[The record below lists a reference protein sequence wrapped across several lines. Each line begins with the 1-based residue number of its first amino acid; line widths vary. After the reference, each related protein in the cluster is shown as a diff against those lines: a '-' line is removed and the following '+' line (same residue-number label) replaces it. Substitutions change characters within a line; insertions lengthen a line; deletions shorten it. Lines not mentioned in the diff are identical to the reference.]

1 MNEFEVSSGIWFA
14 TEFNSIKKSKDQLR
28 PIYEA
33 FTNSWEALQE
43 AKRNDGFINID
54 LYRTSEL
61 IEDSFDKIIVEDNG
75 CGLNDVNYDRLKTL
89 RKNTKGNLNKGT
101 GRVQYLHFF
110 NKTRIESVYEGD
122 GVKRKRIVELSKSGE
137 FLNKSAFIK
146 ILSNDITNEELK
158 TKVVFFDLLD
168 AKDCEFY
175 EHLSIESI
183 KEKVVMHYMVLFCQ
197 HRDALPQI
205 TIRLFVNGRELKSI
219 TIEQKDIPN
228 LDKEENFEVNYS
240 TVADREIITLSRSE
254 SFCLRSFKISQENLP
269 QNSLRLNSKDEV
281 LEKKMQLPV
290 PKKQNIEGFR
300 YLFFVSGDYLD
311 KNDSDSRGI
320 VHLCSEKDL
329 KRAAKED
336 DLFND
341 ECITIESLNNSTLR
355 IVEKN
360 YPVFNEK
367 KQEKFLDI
375 KELKEM
381 FLLDDEAVNKVKDL
395 IPFDASDEE
404 ILVKIYKDESKKSA
418 NIDAQIAETKK
429 KVESLDPTAD
439 DYAESLKNAAEELT
453 KQIPAQN
460 KNELSKY
467 VARRK
472 IVLDV
477 FQKILEEEEKRQS
490 NGDAI
495 DEDVLHNL
503 IFQQHSQDTG
513 NSDLWLINE
522 DYIYFQGT
530 SESRLDHL
538 TYNGERIFKEDLVEE
553 EEEYR
558 KKMKGDA
565 FARRTDVLLF
575 PKEGK
580 CIIIEFKAPDVNV
593 SDYLSQIPKYAALIN
608 NLSKEKFK
616 IHSFYG
622 YLIGEQINDDDV
634 FDNESRY
641 QKSEFYDYL
650 YQLDIP
656 VHGKFGR
663 SNGTLNMEIIKYS
676 TILERAKVRNQI
688 FIEKLTE
695 R

>member
-61 IEDSFDKIIVEDNG
+61 IEDSFNKIIVEDNG

-269 QNSLRLNSKDEV
+269 ENSLRLISKDEV

-300 YLFFVSGDYLD
+300 YLLSN
-311 KNDSDSRGI
+311 KW
-320 VHLCSEKDL
+320 L
-329 KRAAKED
+329 KPCTFSAA
-336 DLFND
+336 
-341 ECITIESLNNSTLR
+341 
-355 IVEKN
+355 
-360 YPVFNEK
+360 
-367 KQEKFLDI
+367 
-375 KELKEM
+375 
-381 FLLDDEAVNKVKDL
+381 
-395 IPFDASDEE
+395 
-404 ILVKIYKDESKKSA
+404 
-418 NIDAQIAETKK
+418 
-429 KVESLDPTAD
+429 
-439 DYAESLKNAAEELT
+439 
-453 KQIPAQN
+453 
-460 KNELSKY
+460 
-467 VARRK
+467 
-472 IVLDV
+472 
-477 FQKILEEEEKRQS
+477 
-490 NGDAI
+490 
-495 DEDVLHNL
+495 
-503 IFQQHSQDTG
+503 
-513 NSDLWLINE
+513 
-522 DYIYFQGT
+522 T
-530 SESRLDHL
+530 S
-538 TYNGERIFKEDLVEE
+538 
-553 EEEYR
+553 
-558 KKMKGDA
+558 
-565 FARRTDVLLF
+565 
-575 PKEGK
+575 
-580 CIIIEFKAPDVNV
+580 
-593 SDYLSQIPKYAALIN
+593 
-608 NLSKEKFK
+608 
-616 IHSFYG
+616 SF
-622 YLIGEQINDDDV
+622 
-634 FDNESRY
+634 
-641 QKSEFYDYL
+641 
-650 YQLDIP
+650 
-656 VHGKFGR
+656 
-663 SNGTLNMEIIKYS
+663 
-676 TILERAKVRNQI
+676 
-688 FIEKLTE
+688 
-695 R
+695 